1 MRTRNILAAL
11 AATSALA
18 LTAGCS
24 ATSEPAAG
32 PYEIDTSL
40 AADAEQ
46 SPLRILLTNDDGWNA
61 DGIQATY
68 KALKEAGYDVT
79 MVAPAE
85 NQSGQSAGFEFTGS
99 IEVTHPSDDP
109 DVYAVSATPVGS
121 LMFGLNE
128 VFKDNPPDLVVSG
141 TNVGT
146 NSGADTNYSGTVG
159 AAVVAAGVYRIPAIA
174 VSTATSRDGAGA
186 FDETANLVTGI
197 LADGIPQFP
206 EGTVLNI
213 NYPKLADGATEP
225 NGYVY
230 APMSDVSQA
239 AIGYEKTGDTT
250 YELRPGRSDAVP
262 EPGSDLAELKAGN
275 VTFTVL
281 EANRTAPEADAAAVK
296 ELVAGLN
303 GDPSTEPTAP
313 AVPAGSLGSSFGS

>member
-1 MRTRNILAAL
+1 MRTRHIIAAL
-11 AATSALA
+11 AASSALVA
-18 LTAGCS
+18 AAGCS
-24 ATSEPAAG
+24 ASPEQAAG

-40 AADAEQ
+40 AADSA
-46 SPLRILLTNDDGWNA
+46 PAPMRILLTNDDGWNA

-68 KALKEAGYDVT
+68 AALKDAGYDVT
-79 MVAPAE
+79 MVAPLE
-85 NQSGQSAGFEFTGS
+85 NQSGKSAGFEFTGS
-99 IEVTHPSDDP
+99 IEVTHPSGDP
-109 DVYAVSATPVGS
+109 DVYAVSATPVGA

-128 VFKDNPPDLVVSG
+128 VFQGKPPDLVVSG

-146 NSGADTNYSGTVG
+146 NTGADTNYSGTVG

-174 VSTATSRDGAGA
+174 VSTATNRDGTGA
-186 FDETANLVTGI
+186 FEETSDLVTGI

-206 EGTVLNI
+206 AGTVLNI
-213 NYPKLADGATEP
+213 NYPLLAEGAAQP

-239 AIGYEKTGDTT
+239 EIGYEKIGDTT
-250 YELRPGRSDAVP
+250 YKLRPARSDAVP

-281 EANRTAPEADAAAVK
+281 EANRTAPAADAAAVK

-303 GDPSTEPTAP
+303 GDTSTPTGP
-313 AVPAGSLGSSFGS
+313 AVPAGSLGSVFGS